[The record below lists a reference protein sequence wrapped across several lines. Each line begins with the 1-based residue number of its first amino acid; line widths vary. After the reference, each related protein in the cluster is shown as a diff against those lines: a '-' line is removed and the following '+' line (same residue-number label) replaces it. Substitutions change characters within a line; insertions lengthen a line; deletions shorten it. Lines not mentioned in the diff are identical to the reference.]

1 MLFVL
6 YILGI
11 FSSFKFVINGY
22 IIMRKIV
29 YKIKAHLSARR
40 RERVFRMYVEYL
52 KTIGQSYEPYY
63 IAKDVEHI
71 IKYLDSGNGT
81 SSFA

>member
-1 MLFVL
+1 
-6 YILGI
+6 
-11 FSSFKFVINGY
+11 
-22 IIMRKIV
+22 MRKIV
-29 YKIKAHLSARR
+29 YKIKTHLSARR

-52 KTIGQSYEPYY
+52 KTTGQSYEPYC

-71 IKYLDSGNGT
+71 IKYLDSGNVT